1 MFISKKII
9 GIMAAFAVGMS
20 LMAKPVNVMDFGAKG
35 DGRSDDTEAVQKAI
49 NAASQRSGGGLLLI
63 PAGRYVI
70 KKTLKLEQAFGLTV
84 RGEGAMG
91 YKAGWTNA
99 TATQSVLEWHG
110 EEGGTLLHSHNCFGN
125 NYENL
130 AFYGLPGK
138 AGILFLTTTSKGG
151 GNMVHRFSNMS
162 FSDAKT
168 GMQMGSGE
176 TQKTN
181 DSDLYLDS
189 IFFGNL
195 ETGFLATHEQA
206 VDYTFAFV
214 FGLNVKTVFNF
225 QRGGNLLVNTAQLT
239 NCNVLH
245 IGQTGFNNGLFL
257 LNNVRLE
264 SSSKYLKEPH
274 RWQLLTSGDNVG
286 FAMVRFNNFCDAQW
300 FWFKQ
305 TPQPQTPLCE
315 INAGMSVVFDSSAI
329 QGPLAVLNGNDKSAA
344 RLVVQ
349 NSGFRYISPAVSVK
363 SNEHGYFKL
372 IDNFNASLAPFPDT
386 VNWRK
391 STLGN

>member
-1 MFISKKII
+1 MLKFRKII
-9 GIMAAFAVGMS
+9 AITTVIIAGVS
-20 LMAKPVNVMDFGAKG
+20 LMAKTVNVMDFGAKG
-35 DGRSDDTEAVQKAI
+35 DGRTDDTEAVQKAI
-49 NAASQRSGGGLLLI
+49 NAASQRNSGGVLLI
-63 PAGRYVI
+63 PAGRYAI
-70 KKTLKLEQAFGLTV
+70 KETLKLHQVFGLTI

-91 YKAGWTNA
+91 YKAGYTNA
-99 TATQSVLEWHG
+99 TTTQSVLEWHG
-110 EEGGTLLHSHNCFGN
+110 EENGTLFHSHNCFGN

-130 AFYGLPGK
+130 AFYGRPGK

-151 GNMVHRFSNMS
+151 GNMVHRFSNLS
-162 FSDAKT
+162 FSNAKI
-168 GMQMGSGE
+168 GMQMGSSG

-181 DSDLYLDS
+181 DSDLHLES
-189 IFFGNL
+189 IFFGSL
-195 ETGFLATHEQA
+195 ETGFYATHEQS
-206 VDYTFAFV
+206 VDHTFAFV

-264 SSSKYLKEPH
+264 SSSKHLKEPH

-305 TPQPQTPLCE
+305 DPQPQTPLCD
-315 INAGMSVVFDSSAI
+315 INAGMSVVFDNSAI
-329 QGPLAVLNGNDKSAA
+329 QGPLAVLKGNDKSAA

-349 NSGFRYISPAVSVK
+349 NSGFRYIRPTVSVK

-372 IDNFNASLAPFPDT
+372 VDNFNSSLTPFPDT
-386 VNWRK
+386 VNWKK
-391 STLGN
+391 STLEP

>member
-206 VDYTFAFV
+206 VDYTFAFL